1 VTGGASGDVGGAK
14 AVILAGG
21 RGTRLAPYTSVLPKP
36 LMPIGDRAILE
47 IVVHQL
53 AGHGFTEVVFCVGY
67 LSHLIRAVFD
77 SRQPGG
83 VRIRYAQEDNPLGTA
98 APLRL
103 IDGLDETFLMM
114 NGDVL
119 TTIDYGDFIRYH
131 REHGNVLTVATRERT
146 IKVDYGVLRV
156 NGHNGSR
163 RVNGWEE
170 KPEVVSTVSMGIYA
184 LEPRALQYIPES
196 GYFDLPELV
205 QALLQAEEPVGAYAF
220 DGVWFDIGRQ
230 DDYQKAVA
238 AWAESDWEESVYPG
252 GSSANGNGHAAA
264 NGNGHVAASGDGNA
278 VVAHGLPATA
288 RRSPR

>member
-1 VTGGASGDVGGAK
+1 VTHGSNGGAK

-36 LMPIGDRAILE
+36 LMPIGDRSILE

-77 SRQPGG
+77 SRQPAG
-83 VRIRYAQEDNPLGTA
+83 VDVRYAQEETPLGTA

-119 TTIDYGDFIRYH
+119 TTLDYTDFIRYH
-131 REHGNVLTVATRERT
+131 REHGNVFTVATRERT
-146 IKVDYGVLRV
+146 IKVDYGVLHV
-156 NGHNGSR
+156 NGVNGSR
-163 RVNGWEE
+163 RVDGWEE
-170 KPEVVSTVSMGIYA
+170 KPEVVSTVSTGIYA
-184 LEPRALQYIPES
+184 VEPRALDYIPES

-205 QALLQAEEPVGAYAF
+205 QALLNAGEPVGAYAF

-230 DDYQKAVA
+230 DDYEKAVE
-238 AWAESDWEESVYPG
+238 AWTESGWAESVYPSE
-252 GSSANGNGHAAA
+252 SSANGHHANGNGNGNGHAGAH
-264 NGNGHVAASGDGNA
+264 GGGYV
-278 VVAHGLPATA
+278 VVAHGVHLALP
-288 RRSPR
+288 RSSQ